1 MRNLRISSLMSTGAS
16 PPDLLNSEDHQSNG
30 NKHHQL
36 SSSSSLFPGTSLMP
50 WPSLSTRLKGEN
62 YLVGN
67 HNCKCHHQQFNIN
80 NMMIQHRHH
89 HILRLGL
96 PLTMDESLE
105 DVQICENPE
114 APISTRIAA
123 IRWILFFNIVIHRK
137 FIITYLPLSP
147 SSSFGSGVYGRM
159 KRV

>member
-1 MRNLRISSLMSTGAS
+1 
-16 PPDLLNSEDHQSNG
+16 
-30 NKHHQL
+30 
-36 SSSSSLFPGTSLMP
+36 MP

-62 YLVGN
+62 YLVVN
-67 HNCKCHHQQFNIN
+67 NNCKCHHQQFNIN

-123 IRWILFFNIVIHRK
+123 IRWILFFNIVIH
-137 FIITYLPLSP
+137 
-147 SSSFGSGVYGRM
+147 
-159 KRV
+159 